1 MYATDVAV
9 EAAVAGAPFREAY
22 KAAAAGAD
30 SAGQGVPGRQPRRAR
45 VPGFGADLRLDELRA
60 LAGAVL
66 MAGTVYLVMAMRR
79 PDFNDAAVQ
88 PHRDF
93 LDALQ
98 AQGKLQL
105 TGGFADGSGGAYV
118 LCNVD
123 SLAQAQ
129 AIVATDPLVT
139 MHASDLTVHEWNTR

>member
-1 MYATDVAV
+1 
-9 EAAVAGAPFREAY
+9 
-22 KAAAAGAD
+22 
-30 SAGQGVPGRQPRRAR
+30 
-45 VPGFGADLRLDELRA
+45 
-60 LAGAVL
+60 

-105 TGGFADGSGGAYV
+105 TGGFAEAV
-118 LCNVD
+118 
-123 SLAQAQ
+123 
-129 AIVATDPLVT
+129 VAPMCCATWTAWRRRRP
-139 MHASDLTVHEWNTR
+139 SSPPIRW